1 MAEGVSIRPDEI
13 LLRRLPPP
21 LQESV
26 TDEPGRGRR
35 ANSNKLGPRPGTDYD
50 GASYSRFPPTSPS
63 RILDL
68 LRGLDL
74 RPEIS
79 DPETWLVCWIRV
91 REAMDAGLIVI
102 DDPDPGK
109 SDSGHCFIDSEP
121 GATKSK
127 KKKMWQDLSKCTF
140 GRVFDYSAA
149 QQIIMPRDLPGWE
162 D

>member
-1 MAEGVSIRPDEI
+1 MAEGATIQPDDI

-21 LQESV
+21 QQEAV

-50 GASYSRFPPTSPS
+50 GASYSRFPPTSPL

-68 LRGLDL
+68 LRGQDL

-91 REAMDAGLIVI
+91 REAMDVGLTVTH
-102 DDPDPGK
+102 DRNPPRSDP
-109 SDSGHCFIDSEP
+109 GHCFIDSDP
-121 GATKSK
+121 GAAKSK
-127 KKKMWQDLSKCTF
+127 KKRMWKDLSEYTF
-140 GRVFDYSAA
+140 GRVFDYSTA
-149 QQIIMPRDLPGWE
+149 QKIISPSDLPGWNT
-162 D
+162 